1 MDRLL
6 RVHAWAFSIQLRGEI
21 LSLLNLWRFVSGG
34 GDTGKKPPSG
44 HVKRSP
50 SCFLVYVTAEF
61 EGYHRNEELTDWS

>member
-1 MDRLL
+1 MAF
-6 RVHAWAFSIQLRGEI
+6 RVG
-21 LSLLNLWRFVSGG
+21 GG